1 MPIKKII
8 DSVTVSWGGAV
19 GMKQAKSERFS
30 IALFLSAVTTSAL
43 TMLWLLWH
51 FPVATIAT
59 ALVVLAGVALVARL
73 AKTLDA
79 DPPSDVRHP
88 NPSS

>member
-1 MPIKKII
+1 
-8 DSVTVSWGGAV
+8 
-19 GMKQAKSERFS
+19 MKQAKSERFS

-51 FPVATIAT
+51 FPIATIAT
-59 ALVVLAGVALVARL
+59 ALILLAGVALVARL

-79 DPPSDVRHP
+79 EPAGNVGQPKP
-88 NPSS
+88 TA